1 MLKSCYKKVVWN
13 IIIKITLLLLK
24 LTRCQPLLMLSK
36 MNVVTN
42 SEWIKNEFVDL
53 FEIDY

>member
-1 MLKSCYKKVVWN
+1 MLKSCYKKVVWK

-36 MNVVTN
+36 MNEVTN
-42 SEWIKNEFVDL
+42 SEWIKNEFVNL